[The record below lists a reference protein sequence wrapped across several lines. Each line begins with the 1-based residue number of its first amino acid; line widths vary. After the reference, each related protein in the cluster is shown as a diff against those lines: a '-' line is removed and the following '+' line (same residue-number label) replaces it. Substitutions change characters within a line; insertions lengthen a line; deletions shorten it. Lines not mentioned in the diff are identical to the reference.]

1 MKGEREGDASFS
13 TKHANFL
20 VNQGRATAADVR
32 RLMSRGQSA
41 VRVSCGVLLLP
52 EVKMWGDF
60 DV

>member
-1 MKGEREGDASFS
+1 MKGEREGGACFS
-13 TKHANFL
+13 PKHANFL
-20 VNQGRATAADVR
+20 VNQGGATSADVR
-32 RLMSRGQSA
+32 RLLSRGQSA